1 MTTTTLFHILSYNNR
16 PFTPLFYNVVVVD
29 VFCHNFVKIFVCV
42 LYMSMSQ
49 SENWCRWSD
58 DLLSCMRLCFHQL
71 YLYGV
76 LLHDTCEDSG
86 HVHRVLV
93 TCMVS
98 FFVFPSLDLITAPVR
113 ITLGHTDI
121 QRVSWH
127 KNKLFQDELKQR

>member
-16 PFTPLFYNVVVVD
+16 PFTPLFTMLLLLMFFAIILLRYLCVCYICPCHRVRTGADGLMICCLVCGCVFTNSTCT
-29 VFCHNFVKIFVCV
+29 VFCYMTRVKTVDMF
-42 LYMSMSQ
+42 
-49 SENWCRWSD
+49 
-58 DLLSCMRLCFHQL
+58 
-71 YLYGV
+71 
-76 LLHDTCEDSG
+76 T
-86 HVHRVLV
+86 VLV

-121 QRVSWH
+121 QRESWH